1 MRGKI
6 VNLLFAIVNI
16 LLGILILIYTMKIP
30 QDITTLTLQEMTV
43 VENLNK
49 GIYLIVIVVAVID
62 AIQSYNHRSDT
73 VFNTG
78 YIIGIFIIGF
88 IVIKIPFI
96 CILSFLCGI
105 IVLFKSLV
113 ENLVEI
119 DSTTAIYV
127 SIILMAVI
135 VIAAGI
141 TMGYQVLGEKIKNNE
156 NKSELPYDE
165 KYFMYVKELNISEPY
180 INVKRDDKWGYIT
193 PNGDVVIE
201 FLYDYAS
208 PFVKI
213 KSYDKEFY
221 VALVCKDGSSV
232 IILKNGRKVMSYKSE
247 SSDLNYSQK
256 INELENIYK
265 NVLKQTEPMQFEI
278 REITGGISVAEA
290 YTDVEEDYI
299 KKYNYSDEYDVVITQ
314 SSVGSGDVYEMVKKS
329 NPEIKITLD
338 TDALDYDDNYLY
350 LFSNRYIPFYERSK
364 KTSGWFTN
372 IGYKQEMLGNGQ
384 ILDFFGDNLL
394 LRDYT
399 NNSEKVY
406 FIDSESARV
415 SDIFLDIYVCPD
427 GKYIVRNL
435 DNKFSIINSDY
446 SLAYEN
452 KFEASNTR
460 LIDAGLYVILGSTSN
475 ITFNDYNYAEFN
487 WTIMNQNGDIVLDN
501 VSEFYDQYYRVENPK
516 KEEDYKE
523 FIDELTDL
531 DYVFVGDKFYK
542 D

>member
-415 SDIFLDIYVCPD
+415 SDIFLDIYVCLD

-487 WTIMNQNGDIVLDN
+487 WTIMNQNGDIILDN